1 LPSRSTATI
10 CLVPQ
15 FENHRRPSCH
25 RGDSGMA
32 RPSSS
37 TRGCMGPPFVAFTDK
52 DATDG
57 EDSSVGGHQSGDGLA
72 GACYSWVSKPLRS
85 MWSRGI
91 LHDGK

>member
-1 LPSRSTATI
+1 
-10 CLVPQ
+10 
-15 FENHRRPSCH
+15 
-25 RGDSGMA
+25 
-32 RPSSS
+32 
-37 TRGCMGPPFVAFTDK
+37 MGPPFVAFTDK